1 MFTLYIFDFLNTARE
16 SGKSYMIN
24 YVVYVGLNKTFL
36 PHGTKTYFQEIVG
49 ISEKQ
54 LYLIEVLR

>member
-16 SGKSYMIN
+16 SGKSCMIN
-24 YVVYVGLNKTFL
+24 YVVYFGLNITFL
-36 PHGTKTYFQEIVG
+36 PHGIKTYFQEILG